1 MDEFGTFFQPLMY
14 PENAHYA
21 QKVNF
26 YKNAPKKLK
35 FIFGQNMD
43 FCHSV
48 KVQWMANEIFLAK

>member
-26 YKNAPKKLK
+26 YKNAPK
-35 FIFGQNMD
+35 N
-43 FCHSV
+43 
-48 KVQWMANEIFLAK
+48 AKIYFWTKYGLLSQCESAMNG